1 LQGNSYSKM
10 CSKSLKSRPHLAK
23 IVHKYFIEQ
32 NKNEKCNKFLPQVK
46 IQLLEKL
53 NKKNK
58 NKNKSTN

>member
-1 LQGNSYSKM
+1 M